1 MQEVDLKTLDRYSYS
16 KISTYKQCKFKFKLK
31 YLDKNFLYSAN
42 IATDF
47 GGLVHETE
55 ENIALAIQAGQPVNY
70 VALKNKFI
78 IESHKLALKYP
89 TEFYTRDKS
98 NRTYQEKVYLYLDS
112 AIYRLENFLK
122 QNPNLR
128 IIGVEQ
134 KFEYNYD
141 NVHSFNGSID
151 RAFLNIETDEIIIQD
166 IKTWSVPA
174 QNNELKAPLQ
184 FAVYMMA
191 AQNLWGVDS
200 SKIKCEYDLPLCDC
214 VQPALSD
221 DVIEDGK
228 TTLDKLFKGIHNED
242 FKPTI
247 SALCHW
253 CEYNPLTNPN
263 ILETKPEAVCP
274 YFSTWQKSGDN
285 VRDTLVSWQ
294 DLSAVEVDRQ
304 FCISQLKQ
312 QLDSQNSGVA
322 AHFNPLA

>member
-1 MQEVDLKTLDRYSYS
+1 MSEIDIKTLDRYSYS

-47 GGLVHETE
+47 GSLVHETE
-55 ENIALAIQAGQPVNY
+55 EAIAIALQAGQPIDY
-70 VALKNKFI
+70 IALKNKFI

-128 IIGVEQ
+128 IIGIEQ
-134 KFEYNYD
+134 KFEFNYD

-151 RAFLNIETDEIIIQD
+151 RAFLNLDTDEIIIQD
-166 IKTWSVPA
+166 IKTWSVEA
-174 QNNELKAPLQ
+174 KDSELKAPLQ

-191 AQNLWGVDS
+191 AEKLWNIPTT
-200 SKIKCEYDLPLCDC
+200 KIKCEYDLPLCDITQAATSADI
-214 VQPALSD
+214 VG
-221 DVIEDGK
+221 EGK
-228 TTLDKLFKGIHNED
+228 ETLDKLFSGIHKND

-247 SALCHW
+247 TALCHW
-253 CEYNPLTNPN
+253 CEYNPLTNPT
-263 ILETKPEAVCP
+263 IIETKPEAVCP

-285 VRDTLVSWQ
+285 IRDTLIKWQ
-294 DLSAVEVDRQ
+294 NLEMVDVDRQ

-312 QLDSQNSGVA
+312 QLN
-322 AHFNPLA
+322 

>member
-1 MQEVDLKTLDRYSYS
+1 MTDLLRAEESKPFERFSYS
-16 KISTYKQCKFKFKLK
+16 KISCFKQCRFKYYLK
-31 YLDKNFLYSAN
+31 YDQKNFLYSAN

-47 GGLVHETE
+47 GSLVHSIE
-55 ENIALAIQAGQPVNY
+55 EDIATALQAGQPINY

-78 IESHKLALKYP
+78 IESRKLALRYQ
-89 TEFYTRDKS
+89 TEFFTPDKS
-98 NRTYQEKVYLYLDS
+98 GRTYREKMYLYLDS

-128 IIGVEQ
+128 IIGIEQ

-141 NVHSFNGSID
+141 GIHSFNGSID
-151 RAFLNIETDEIIIQD
+151 RAFINIETSEILIQD

-174 QNNELKAPLQ
+174 QNSELKAPLQ

-191 AQNLWGVDS
+191 AEKLWEVPLD
-200 SKIKCEYDLPLCDC
+200 KIKCEYDLPLCDI

-221 DVIEDGK
+221 NIVEEGR
-228 TTLDKLFKGIHNED
+228 TTLDKLFSGIHNKD
-242 FKPTI
+242 FKPTV

-253 CEYNPLTNPN
+253 CEYNPLTNPS

-285 VRDTLVSWQ
+285 VRDTIMTWQ
-294 DLSAVEVDRQ
+294 GLEAVQIDRQ

-312 QLDSQNSGVA
+312 QLNNQV
-322 AHFNPLA
+322 PTV